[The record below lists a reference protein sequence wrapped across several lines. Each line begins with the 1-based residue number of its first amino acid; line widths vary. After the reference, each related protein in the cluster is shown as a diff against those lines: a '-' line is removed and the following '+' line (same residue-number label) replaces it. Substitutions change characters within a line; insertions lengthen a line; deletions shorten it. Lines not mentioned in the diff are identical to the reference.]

1 MLKTN
6 QKFLLF
12 IISFLPIIK
21 SQKEELKFVFQMH
34 RHGARAPFTGV
45 KNERDCF
52 NESWIN
58 DGEISEVGKRM
69 HYLLGVRNRKRF
81 MTNFTFLNKNYDPHE
96 ILIYSTNV
104 NRTIQSIYSQLQG
117 LFPFGTG
124 RNIPETLHDINI
136 LKPKHSNYSQ
146 IFQNVE
152 EKYFKDE
159 KKLYAMPYKMN
170 IVPIHLFYIPDHQ
183 VQLHDHKNC
192 PGLKE
197 NYLKQL
203 TGEKV
208 KEFRKKLET
217 EFKDVLKDIEN
228 TTNSSFLDDY
238 WVIYKYMDTFIV
250 DETDGKEM
258 KILKDKLNN
267 NITKWEIYSNL
278 SKEFLF
284 MDYYNINFYD
294 VMISQIS
301 MTNTMRVIIKY
312 MDDIV
317 QNKKDKSKVKY
328 LIYSMHDTT
337 FGAMEV
343 FNNLAFNTSIEYANF
358 AENGFYELYKIN
370 NTFKVRLIIKDKIR
384 DDMNYTVF
392 KEKVEKKLY
401 SDEQIKEKC
410 KWQIDNKK
418 NNSNILK
425 ITIICLIAFNMVLI
439 LLIVCNLFYKKAQKQ
454 DIML

>member
-81 MTNFTFLNKNYDPHE
+81 MKNFTFLNENYDPHE

-136 LKPKHSNYSQ
+136 IKPKHSNYSH

-159 KKLYAMPYKMN
+159 NKLYAMPYKMN

-183 VQLHDHKNC
+183 VQLHDYKNC

-208 KEFRKKLET
+208 KEFRKKLED
-217 EFKDVLKDIEN
+217 EFSDVLKDIEN
-228 TTNSSFLDDY
+228 TTNKTFLDDY

-258 KILKDKLNN
+258 KILKDKLKN

-317 QNKKDKSKVKY
+317 NNKTDKSKVKY

-343 FNNLAFNTSIEYANF
+343 FNNFAFNTSIEYANF

-384 DDMNYTVF
+384 DDMNYNVF
-392 KEKVEKKLY
+392 KKKVEDKLY
-401 SDEQIKEKC
+401 SDEKIKEKC
-410 KWQIDNKK
+410 NWQIDNK
-418 NNSNILK
+418 NSKANILK
-425 ITIICLIAFNMVLI
+425 ITIICLIALNMVLI
-439 LLIVCNLFYKKAQKQ
+439 LLIVCNLFYKKAQKEE
-454 DIML
+454 IMV

>member
-136 LKPKHSNYSQ
+136 IKPKHSNYSH

-217 EFKDVLKDIEN
+217 EFYDVLKDIEN

-250 DETDGKEM
+250 DQTDGKEM

-401 SDEQIKEKC
+401 SDEQIKEQC

-418 NNSNILK
+418 NKSNILK

>member
-21 SQKEELKFVFQMH
+21 SQEEELKFVFQMH

-136 LKPKHSNYSQ
+136 IKPKHSNYSH

-159 KKLYAMPYKMN
+159 NKLYAMPYKMN

-208 KEFRKKLET
+208 KEFRKKLE
-217 EFKDVLKDIEN
+217 K
-228 TTNSSFLDDY
+228 
-238 WVIYKYMDTFIV
+238 
-250 DETDGKEM
+250 
-258 KILKDKLNN
+258 
-267 NITKWEIYSNL
+267 NL
-278 SKEFLF
+278 
-284 MDYYNINFYD
+284 
-294 VMISQIS
+294 
-301 MTNTMRVIIKY
+301 
-312 MDDIV
+312 
-317 QNKKDKSKVKY
+317 
-328 LIYSMHDTT
+328 
-337 FGAMEV
+337 
-343 FNNLAFNTSIEYANF
+343 
-358 AENGFYELYKIN
+358 
-370 NTFKVRLIIKDKIR
+370 
-384 DDMNYTVF
+384 
-392 KEKVEKKLY
+392 EK
-401 SDEQIKEKC
+401 
-410 KWQIDNKK
+410 N
-418 NNSNILK
+418 
-425 ITIICLIAFNMVLI
+425 
-439 LLIVCNLFYKKAQKQ
+439 
-454 DIML
+454 